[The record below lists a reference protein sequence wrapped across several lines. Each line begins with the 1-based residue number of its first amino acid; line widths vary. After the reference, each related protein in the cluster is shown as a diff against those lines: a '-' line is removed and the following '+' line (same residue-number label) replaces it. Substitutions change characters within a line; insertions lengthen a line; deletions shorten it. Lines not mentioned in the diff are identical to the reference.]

1 MKRAA
6 LALVAATFL
15 PAVLAAQTAV
25 DQKHPATPDG
35 SVSIENTAGSTKVT
49 GWDRPEV
56 QVRGTVCAKCELSL
70 TGKDKE
76 VHVEIESHHVNPMS
90 GKSEIEVFVPAG
102 SSLSV
107 EGFSATITIAGVS
120 GSVSAETV
128 NGSISHA
135 GPSKDTSLQSV
146 NGTVE
151 TTRASGRVEAEAV
164 NGTVTVRDSS
174 GELTAS
180 TVNGK
185 LTIVGGSFTRA
196 ALETVAGTIRFEG
209 ALAAKG
215 TLGVESVSGTVDLLF
230 PAGFGADFS
239 VSTFSGA
246 ITNELGPA
254 AKKSS
259 EWTPQKELSFTSG
272 AGGAHVTVETL
283 SGAVSLLKRP

>member
-6 LALVAATFL
+6 LALVAAMFL

-25 DQKHPATPDG
+25 DQKHPAAPDG
-35 SVSIENTAGSTKVT
+35 SVSIENTAGATKVT

-56 QVRGTVCAKCELSL
+56 QVKGTVCARCELSL
-70 TGKDKE
+70 TGKGNE

-185 LTIVGGSFTRA
+185 LTIAGGSFTRA

-209 ALAAKG
+209 AIAPKG
-215 TLGVESVSGTVDLLF
+215 TLGVESVSGTVELLF

-239 VSTFSGA
+239 VSTFNGA

-259 EWTPQKELSFTSG
+259 DWTPQKELSFTSG
-272 AGGAHVTVETL
+272 EGGAHVTVETL
-283 SGAVSLLKRP
+283 SGSVSLLKRP